1 MFTLYGQN
9 DCTVNI
15 FDHRFQVLHMDYV
28 VAAAN
33 LYGQIFGVKGTT
45 DHASVR
51 NVLQGVHVPPF
62 TPKSSV
68 KIQLT
73 DKELEEERKRE
84 SGDPGKSGD
93 FFPLNTPPSHAS
105 KGFPSDLNLCVSSE
119 KARLEELKMKLA
131 SGSLRDSAKQMWPI
145 DFEKVG

>member
-1 MFTLYGQN
+1 
-9 DCTVNI
+9 
-15 FDHRFQVLHMDYV
+15 MDYV

-33 LYGQIFGVKGTT
+33 LYGQIYDVSGTS

-84 SGDPGKSGD
+84 SGDPGKSGIY
-93 FFPLNTPPSHAS
+93 FFFWLKHPKKKVKTSS
-105 KGFPSDLNLCVSSE
+105 VSPE

-131 SGSLRDSAKQMWPI
+131 SASLKDSAEQMLPI

>member
-1 MFTLYGQN
+1 
-9 DCTVNI
+9 
-15 FDHRFQVLHMDYV
+15 MDYV

-33 LYGQIFGVKGTT
+33 LYAQIFAVKGPS
-45 DHASVR
+45 DQASVR

-93 FFPLNTPPSHAS
+93 FFFPKHPPTLTPP
-105 KGFPSDLNLCVSSE
+105 PDRNLYVSAE

-131 SGSLRDSAKQMWPI
+131 SVSLSDSAKQMWPI
-145 DFEKVG
+145 DFDKVDSACSGTSAAQATDRLAAAC

>member
-1 MFTLYGQN
+1 MHL
-9 DCTVNI
+9 
-15 FDHRFQVLHMDYV
+15 DYV

-33 LYGQIFGVKGTT
+33 LYAQIFRVRGTT
-45 DHASVR
+45 DRASVQ

-73 DKELEEERKRE
+73 DKDLEAERKRE

-93 FFPLNTPPSHAS
+93 FFFSWTPQPPLH
-105 KGFPSDLNLCVSSE
+105 
-119 KARLEELKMKLA
+119 
-131 SGSLRDSAKQMWPI
+131 
-145 DFEKVG
+145 